1 MSTRS
6 GEVHAAWR
14 RMFGLF
20 MYRQTEFLSHYHAR
34 SNVESAFSAVKR
46 KFGGSVR
53 SKNST
58 AQVNEVLCKAL
69 CFNLS
74 MLVHAI
80 HELGIE
86 PQFHGLTVTS

>member
-1 MSTRS
+1 
-6 GEVHAAWR
+6 
-14 RMFGLF
+14 L
-20 MYRQTEFLSHYHAR
+20 
-34 SNVESAFSAVKR
+34 VKR
-46 KFGGSVR
+46 RFGGSVR
-53 SKNST
+53 SKNPT

-86 PQFHGLTVTS
+86 SAFAAPQVAS